1 MKEYVDMLLEGN
13 HKKTIEEH
21 LAFAKAARKR
31 LKLGNEGIAR
41 RERMAKS
48 IGRHSKRSLYL
59 EDL

>member
-31 LKLGNEGIAR
+31 LKLGIEEIAR
-41 RERMAKS
+41 REKMAKS
-48 IGRHSKRSLYL
+48 IGRHFKGNSYL